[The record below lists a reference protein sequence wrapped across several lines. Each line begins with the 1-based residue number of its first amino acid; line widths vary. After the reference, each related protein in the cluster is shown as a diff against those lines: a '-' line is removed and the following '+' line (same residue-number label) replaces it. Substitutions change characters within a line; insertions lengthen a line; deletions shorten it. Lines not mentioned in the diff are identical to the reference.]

1 MIHLYRSLSFFYTHS
16 TICYGDTFH
25 ESSFLTIKTELK
37 KVTTLITVAMKTHIP
52 PPPPGSSSRTTPIL
66 KWMVREM
73 WPTPNSLSP
82 DNDGLWPERKGKL
95 TFRHTSGCCFARAFP
110 WQPQMDQHK
119 RVVGNR
125 GIDLHP
131 EHKEYSRTAFYRMVY
146 AELLRRSKL
155 LTSSFRLMLILGH
168 FSARRCI

>member
-1 MIHLYRSLSFFYTHS
+1 
-16 TICYGDTFH
+16 
-25 ESSFLTIKTELK
+25 
-37 KVTTLITVAMKTHIP
+37 
-52 PPPPGSSSRTTPIL
+52 
-66 KWMVREM
+66 M
-73 WPTPNSLSP
+73 WPTLNSLSP

-95 TFRHTSGCCFARAFP
+95 TFTHTSGCCFVRAFP

-146 AELLRRSKL
+146 TELLRRSKL
-155 LTSSFRLMLILGH
+155 LTSSLRLMLILGH
-168 FSARRCI
+168 FSARRCIWMLAFLLMITSNQINRLPDPSNEFRLTTTLLCWCLSIKKEHETTPPPSALVCYRSVIQ